1 MMQRK
6 KRSDRTHIIYQIT
19 VGRKIY
25 IGVTAKTQSTV
36 DKSVR
41 SRVAKHFYRAQTEGL
56 DWLLCKAL
64 RKLDCKEDI
73 VYSVLATIRGK
84 TTAHDYERELIRKIK
99 PVLNS
104 DKRGA

>member
-1 MMQRK
+1 M
-6 KRSDRTHIIYQIT
+6 
-19 VGRKIY
+19 
-25 IGVTAKTQSTV
+25 
-36 DKSVR
+36 
-41 SRVAKHFYRAQTEGL
+41 

-84 TTAHDYERELIRKIK
+84 TAAHDYERELIRKIK